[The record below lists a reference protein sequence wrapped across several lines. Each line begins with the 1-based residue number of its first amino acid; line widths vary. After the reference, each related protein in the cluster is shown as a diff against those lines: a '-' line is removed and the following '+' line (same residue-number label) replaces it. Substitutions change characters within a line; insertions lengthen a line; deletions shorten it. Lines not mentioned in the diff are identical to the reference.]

1 MAKRGCIGQC
11 DAFNFRFESSFVFVH
26 AHTLGLSLMCQ
37 VDHLDSHFMLQDMF
51 ITQNEFKWPNEDV

>member
-1 MAKRGCIGQC
+1 MLLT
-11 DAFNFRFESSFVFVH
+11 FVLNPFLFCH

-51 ITQNEFKWPNEDV
+51 ITQNELKGQTRMYRTM